1 MSSKVENLIDLSS
14 ALTEPPLTK
23 NLTNEEV
30 QKLIERPLQIR
41 EYECIS

>member
-1 MSSKVENLIDLSS
+1 MSSKDENLIDLSS
-14 ALTEPPLTK
+14 ALTEPLTK

-30 QKLIERPLQIR
+30 QKLIESPLQIR